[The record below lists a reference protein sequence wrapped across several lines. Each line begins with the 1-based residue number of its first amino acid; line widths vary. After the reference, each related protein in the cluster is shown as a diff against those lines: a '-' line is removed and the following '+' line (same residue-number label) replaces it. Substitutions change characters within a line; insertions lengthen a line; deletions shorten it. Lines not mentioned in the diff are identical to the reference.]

1 MKPLTRHKILNE
13 VIVGRLCGL
22 CSSAFRVCLYQWY
35 DDWFGWCVTH
45 VGSFF
50 GGGFPHP
57 CRVAHLSAFLSLC
70 VLALFILAFCVIL

>member
-1 MKPLTRHKILNE
+1 MKPLTRHKILDE

-57 CRVAHLSAFLSLC
+57 CRVEHLSAFLSLC
-70 VLALFILAFCVIL
+70 VLALFILAFCVML